1 MNDVLWQE
9 QEISSALKDLTI
21 SSNFDNNNLEAPHIT
36 NVVIDSRKSN
46 KNSLFIAI
54 SGKNDANQFLADA
67 IENGCKIAII
77 NDREIYFQYHKSCKL
92 IFVSNTTTALQNLAK
107 FARNRHSG
115 KFIAITGSV
124 GKTTTKEVIAKVL
137 ASFGK
142 VFASEGNLN
151 NHIGMPLNL
160 VNMPSSADF
169 GLYEIGMNHF
179 HEIDELAKIIKP
191 NIIAIT
197 NIGTAHIENFPN
209 QEGIAKAKA
218 EILNG
223 LLANFHYY
231 KNQQNNDLSLKN
243 NNLLPYRII
252 LNGDSNCFDYLY
264 SQAEELQ
271 QYFSNLNVDCK
282 IINIKNNI
290 EEDAVGELPQKKIKD
305 KINYQNSLYSLFE
318 PFSQPSLASKKA
330 NFCYD
335 ISSEEGSK
343 ILVKLEN
350 YQYYLNC
357 SHLAIIQASVF
368 AMAVVSALDF
378 DFNKMTTE
386 EASKNLISSLA
397 TLDLQQGRGKLSCF
411 SYKNSKIYLV
421 DDSYNASL
429 SSMQAGFN
437 YISQLA
443 ERLEIA
449 NITLALGEMK
459 EVGSYSE
466 GLHYQA
472 LESAIAINP
481 KKIITVG
488 QSFAKLQSS
497 AILSNNSLSYRHFAN
512 SDEAGRDLFYD
523 ISRQIDEISSQD
535 PHLQPN
541 FLIYLKGSRAVKMEE
556 ILNIFTEPPQQNLFF

>member
-9 QEISSALKDLTI
+9 QEISSALQDLTI
-21 SSNFDNNNLEAPHIT
+21 LSNFGDNSLKASNIANI
-36 NVVIDSRKSN
+36 VIDSRKSN
-46 KNSLFIAI
+46 KDSLFIAI

-67 IENGCKIAII
+67 IENGCKIAVI
-77 NDREIYFQYHKSCKL
+77 NDREIYFQHHKICKL
-92 IFVSNTTTALQNLAK
+92 ILVSDTIKALQNLAK
-107 FARNRHSG
+107 FARNRHIG

-137 ASFGK
+137 ASFGE

-160 VNMPSSADF
+160 VNMPSSAKF

-179 HEIDELAKIIKP
+179 HEIDELAEIIKP
-191 NIIAIT
+191 NIVAIT

-223 LLANFHYY
+223 LLANFNYY
-231 KNQQNNDLSLKN
+231 KNQQNNNSSLENKALS
-243 NNLLPYRII
+243 PYRII

-264 SQAEELQ
+264 RRAEEVQ
-271 QYFSNLNVDCK
+271 QYFSNLNVDCD

-290 EEDAVGELPQKKIKD
+290 EEGVIGELPQKKVNPQK
-305 KINYQNSLYSLFE
+305 SLPYLQS
-318 PFSQPSLASKKA
+318 SLASKKA

-335 ISSEEGSK
+335 VSSEEGGK
-343 ILVKLEN
+343 IVVKLKY

-378 DFNKMTTE
+378 DVHQMTTE
-386 EASKNLISSLA
+386 EASKNLISSLE

-443 ERLEIA
+443 ERLEIN

-466 GLHYQA
+466 GLHYQV
-472 LESAIAINP
+472 LESAIAISP

-488 QSFAKLQSS
+488 ESFAKLQSS
-497 AILSNNSLSYRHFAN
+497 AILSNNSLSYSHSDN
-512 SDEAGRDLFYD
+512 SGEAGRDLFRD
-523 ISRQIDEISSQD
+523 ISRQIDEIYSQN

-556 ILNIFTEPPQQNLFF
+556 ILNIFAKPPQQNTFF

>member
-21 SSNFDNNNLEAPHIT
+21 LSNFDNNSLEPPHIT

-54 SGKNDANQFLADA
+54 SGKNDANQFLTDA
-67 IENGCKIAII
+67 IKNGCKIAII

-124 GKTTTKEVIAKVL
+124 GKTTTKEVIATVL

-160 VNMPSSADF
+160 VNMTSSADF

-179 HEIDELAKIIKP
+179 HEIDELAEIIKP
-191 NIIAIT
+191 NIVAIT

-209 QEGIAKAKA
+209 QEGIAKAKT

-223 LLANFHYY
+223 LLANFHYE

-243 NNLLPYRII
+243 NSLLPYRII

-264 SQAEELQ
+264 SQAEILQ
-271 QYFSNLNVDCK
+271 QYFSTLNVDCK

-290 EEDAVGELPQKKIKD
+290 EEYIIGELPQKKINRQK
-305 KINYQNSLYSLFE
+305 SLFE
-318 PFSQPSLASKKA
+318 PYSQSSLASKKA

-335 ISSEEGSK
+335 ISSEEGGK

-378 DFNKMTTE
+378 DFHKMTTE
-386 EASKNLISSLA
+386 EDSKKLISSLA

-443 ERLEIA
+443 ERLEIN

-466 GLHYQA
+466 GLHYQV

-497 AILSNNSLSYRHFAN
+497 VILSNNSLSYSHFAN
-512 SDEAGRDLFYD
+512 SDEAGRVLFYD
-523 ISRQIDEISSQD
+523 ISCQIDEISSQN

-556 ILNIFTEPPQQNLFF
+556 ILNIFAKPPQQNLFF